1 MNALFLVITS
11 LLQFTNLYNN
21 CWCSAAVMG
30 LGTKGGWVVLF
41 ASDDQI
47 FAFSKAASIGGV
59 AMSIV
64 VGAISLYFILSS
76 RGDEIFNE
84 NSQ

>member
-1 MNALFLVITS
+1 M
-11 LLQFTNLYNN
+11 LQFTNLYNN

-30 LGTKGGWVVLF
+30 LGAKKAWVVLF
-41 ASDDQI
+41 ASDAQI
-47 FAFSKAASIGGV
+47 AAFSKNSWIAGV

-64 VGAISLYFILSS
+64 VGAITLYFILGS